1 MYKQVGQQAIEGRTI
16 WRTSAVALVLPDAVT
31 CSKPG
36 YLYLTQGVW
45 FVRRMTTD
53 QKSLSASETG
63 NETQFVPEDTPF
75 KVSVSSKDIKIT
87 KSPAK
92 NNRK

>member
-1 MYKQVGQQAIEGRTI
+1 MKDILFEGP
-16 WRTSAVALVLPDAVT
+16 AVALVLTDAVT

-36 YLYLTQGVW
+36 SLYLAQGVW
-45 FVRRMTTD
+45 FVRRMITD
-53 QKSLSASETG
+53 QKSASETG
-63 NETQFVPEDTPF
+63 NETQFVPEDTLF

-87 KSPAK
+87 KCPSK